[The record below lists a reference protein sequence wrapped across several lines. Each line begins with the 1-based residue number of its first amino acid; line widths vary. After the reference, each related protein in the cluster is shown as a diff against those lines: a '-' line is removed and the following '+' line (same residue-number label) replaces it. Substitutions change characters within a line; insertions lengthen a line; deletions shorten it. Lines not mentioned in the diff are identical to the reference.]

1 MEKQYRAEWHLSNV
15 GGLGGHPMPAFGG
28 AWKPTTRGDLRR
40 NPAARSSSA
49 FTAMNS
55 VLNKTEQQQVIA
67 LAAGE
72 VTAA

>member
-1 MEKQYRAEWHLSNV
+1 
-15 GGLGGHPMPAFGG
+15 MPAFGG